1 MERIF
6 NNKIVA
12 YEDMDDTYKSKANN
26 LYNRYSSSGEQIKDF
41 FVNLGSGI
49 KNFSEGFLK
58 GFASTIFSF
67 ICPILSTVVEI
78 PVLQIGLFGLGCNL
92 VFGDSPDFLKP
103 YERQVSN
110 FVKGVRDFIHDPE
123 LL

>member
-49 KNFSEGFLK
+49 KNFTEGFY
-58 GFASTIFSF
+58 S
-67 ICPILSTVVEI
+67 
-78 PVLQIGLFGLGCNL
+78 
-92 VFGDSPDFLKP
+92 
-103 YERQVSN
+103 
-110 FVKGVRDFIHDPE
+110 
-123 LL
+123 